1 MERPELTPEE
11 ARKDHWRMLRFM
23 MLHALVGGLIGAATA
38 AAVILLDIGGIGT
51 RIARAADPVM
61 PVLLLVVPF
70 AALFGGAA
78 TASAILLMPYEKK
91 YRDIKRPGP
100 EDT

>member
-1 MERPELTPEE
+1 MGRHEKPELTPEE
-11 ARKDHWRMLRFM
+11 ARKDHWRMLRYM
-23 MLHALVGGLIGAATA
+23 MLHALIGGLIGAATA
-38 AAVILLDIGGIGT
+38 AAVIVLDIGGIGT
-51 RIARAADPVM
+51 RIARAENPIL

-91 YRDIKRPGP
+91 YKD
-100 EDT
+100 